1 MTRRVCLLALVAV
14 LLGAVSATAAP
25 PRISA
30 RNAFLVQPDTR
41 DVVYARAPGE
51 RRPMASTA
59 KLMTALLTLERRKL
73 GRLVTA
79 APYSPVG
86 PESVVGLRAGER
98 LTTADLL
105 RALLLP
111 SANDA
116 AATLAI
122 DIAGSR
128 SRFVAL
134 MNRRAGQ
141 LRLDDTHYANP
152 IGLDEAGGYSSA
164 RDLVELALILRRDPF
179 FRKTVDRPRALLRS
193 GSHRRV
199 VVNRNDLV
207 GRVGFVDGV
216 KTGHTL
222 GAGYVLVGS
231 ARRDGVTVLS
241 AVMGDPTLGARDADS
256 LALLRYG
263 LSRYRSVNAVRARSR
278 LGSVAITDQ
287 GDDRVEL
294 LAGRSAN
301 VVALR
306 SERLRVRLVDVPE
319 EVKGPLPAGARVG
332 TAEVLR
338 RGRPAARVPLVT
350 AKAVPEATI
359 GQRTRAWLGRTLTI
373 VLLAALAVCTVQL
386 VLLRRRVLR
395 RRRGQGAG
403 EAEAT

>member
-51 RRPMASTA
+51 RRPMASTT

-231 ARRDGVTVLS
+231 APPRRRDG
-241 AVMGDPTLGARDADS
+241 AQRGDRAIRRSGRATPTASRCCATGCRATAAS
-256 LALLRYG
+256 MPYG
-263 LSRYRSVNAVRARSR
+263 PAAGSGRSR
-278 LGSVAITDQ
+278 SPIRATTGS
-287 GDDRVEL
+287 
-294 LAGRSAN
+294 SCW
-301 VVALR
+301 
-306 SERLRVRLVDVPE
+306 
-319 EVKGPLPAGARVG
+319 
-332 TAEVLR
+332 
-338 RGRPAARVPLVT
+338 PAARRTWSLSAASACASGSSTCPRRSR
-350 AKAVPEATI
+350 ARCPPER
-359 GQRTRAWLGRTLTI
+359 GSGPPRCC
-373 VLLAALAVCTVQL
+373 AAAGPRPVC
-386 VLLRRRVLR
+386 RW
-395 RRRGQGAG
+395 
-403 EAEAT
+403 